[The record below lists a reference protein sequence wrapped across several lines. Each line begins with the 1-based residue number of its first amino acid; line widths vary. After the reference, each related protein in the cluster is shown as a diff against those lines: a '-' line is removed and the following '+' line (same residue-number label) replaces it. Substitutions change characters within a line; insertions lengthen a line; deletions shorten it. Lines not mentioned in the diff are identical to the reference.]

1 MMPCASSPH
10 GWPRRSNERH
20 KMPSMKPRIYV
31 ETSVISYL
39 TARPSRDLITAAHQE
54 LTRQWWS
61 VAQDHIDLVVSQ
73 FVVDEAKL
81 GDAQAAKQRM
91 ALLEGLP
98 LIGLDIRS
106 QQLAQTLLSRGALP
120 RKALY
125 DALHVAACA
134 IEAVDIL
141 VTWNCKH
148 IANVTKY
155 NVIEAACLDAGFKA
169 PRICTPVELWGM

>member
-1 MMPCASSPH
+1 
-10 GWPRRSNERH
+10 
-20 KMPSMKPRIYV
+20 MKQRIYV

-39 TARPSRDLITAAHQE
+39 TARPNRDLITAAHQE

-61 VAQDHIDLVVSQ
+61 VAQDHFDLVVSQ
-73 FVVDEAKL
+73 FVFDEAEL
-81 GDAQAAKQRM
+81 GDADAAKQRI
-91 ALLEGLP
+91 ALLQKLP
-98 LIGLDIRS
+98 SLSPDIRC

-125 DALHVAACA
+125 DALHVAVCA

-155 NVIEAACLDAGFKA
+155 GLIEKACLDAGFKA

>member
-1 MMPCASSPH
+1 
-10 GWPRRSNERH
+10 
-20 KMPSMKPRIYV
+20 MKQRVYV

-61 VAQDHIDLVVSQ
+61 AATDHFDLVVSR
-73 FVVDEAKL
+73 FVLDEAAL

-91 ALLEGLP
+91 ELLQVLP
-98 LIGLDIRS
+98 LLGLDIRS

-125 DALHVAACA
+125 DALHVAVCA
-134 IEAVDIL
+134 IEKVDIL

-155 NVIEAACLDAGFKA
+155 SLIEAACRDAGFKA